1 METETAMTVET
12 DTGRCIAVGN
22 CAAIAPA
29 VFDQSDEDGTVLLL
43 DAAPPEREHAPVREA
58 ALRCPARSS
67 PCTRTRR
74 LPMSDP
80 LRRKP
85 ARPRGTTHA

>member
-12 DTGRCIAVGN
+12 DTGRCMAVGN

-43 DAAPPEREHAPVREA
+43 DAAPPEREHEPVREA
-58 ALRCPARSS
+58 ALRCPAAVITLHENT
-67 PCTRTRR
+67 PA
-74 LPMSDP
+74 SDE
-80 LRRKP
+80 
-85 ARPRGTTHA
+85 